1 MAATNHTINFLNGS
15 STGAISLP
23 VGVYS
28 YVSNTIPGYADG
40 TVNQFTITPST
51 TSVAL
56 EIAANG
62 TLTVVVEDDLGA
74 PITAGV
80 LQLSDQTG
88 ATRYGGTEDI
98 ANGEAVFTSVP
109 YLAATGI
116 DFYIDQ
122 DSSDANHDPIPNP
135 QAVSM
140 ELQAQTETILN
151 ERKLIPLTFT
161 MEDAN
166 YAGITPVTG
175 DLVVNG

>member
-1 MAATNHTINFLNGS
+1 MAATNHTIDFLNGS
-15 STGAISLP
+15 STGAINLP

-40 TVNQFTITPST
+40 TVEQFTITPSST
-51 TSVAL
+51 AVSL
-56 EIAANG
+56 EITANG
-62 TLTVVVEDDLGA
+62 TLTVVVEDDLGD
-74 PITAGV
+74 PITSGV

-88 ATRYGGTEDI
+88 ATRYGSTQDI
-98 ANGEAVFTSVP
+98 VSGDAVFANVP

-122 DSSDANHDPIPNP
+122 DSSDASHEPISNP

-140 ELQAQTETILN
+140 ELQAQTETLIN
-151 ERKLIPLTFT
+151 ERKLMPLTFT
-161 MEDAN
+161 MEDVN

-175 DLVVNG
+175 ELVVNG